1 VRIIH
6 TSAAPAHTGPVPQAV
21 VSGGW
26 IYVSALFGARPDSGL
41 LPDDP
46 RDEAE
51 QLLANLIAILA
62 AAGAEL
68 TDVVHVGIFMR
79 HLQRDRPILNEVW
92 AEHFGQHRPA
102 APPSR

>member
-6 TSAAPAHTGPVPQAV
+6 TSAAPGHTGPVPQAV

-62 AAGAEL
+62 ATGRA
-68 TDVVHVGIFMR
+68 D
-79 HLQRDRPILNEVW
+79 
-92 AEHFGQHRPA
+92 
-102 APPSR
+102 